1 MGKMGATE
9 QFFLTGKT
17 LPAMPEVA
25 RQLIAS
31 FDDENVDLRTIV
43 DLTAQEPSLPPKVL
57 RLANSARY
65 AQARSVTTLDDAA
78 GLLGMEELRN
88 LVLSASIARAF
99 PRIEGFDRTG
109 FWKHAVATGG
119 YARWL
124 GSILG
129 VDADSG
135 YLAGFMLRSG
145 QLLMARVLPDAIAAV
160 EADCTVPGVR
170 LALEQRM
177 IGCTHAQVTAELARR
192 WKLPQRLIVGFAN
205 APEPLDARPFS
216 VLAAVLHMAA
226 VMSDSGAMAVA
237 PGEALAQANTPL
249 LQHLRLDV
257 PWLQSRAPNFE
268 ELTASVDELL
278 A

>member
-78 GLLGMEELRN
+78 GLLGMEGLRN
-88 LVLSASIARAF
+88 LVLSASIAGAF

-109 FWKHAVATGG
+109 FW
-119 YARWL
+119 
-124 GSILG
+124 
-129 VDADSG
+129 
-135 YLAGFMLRSG
+135 
-145 QLLMARVLPDAIAAV
+145 
-160 EADCTVPGVR
+160 
-170 LALEQRM
+170 
-177 IGCTHAQVTAELARR
+177 
-192 WKLPQRLIVGFAN
+192 
-205 APEPLDARPFS
+205 
-216 VLAAVLHMAA
+216 
-226 VMSDSGAMAVA
+226 
-237 PGEALAQANTPL
+237 
-249 LQHLRLDV
+249 
-257 PWLQSRAPNFE
+257 
-268 ELTASVDELL
+268 
-278 A
+278 